1 MMAEHHYKLTPSDMA
16 MILTGIVEGC
26 RQRDGQLTDAMVRVS
41 AADAAWMD
49 TTARF
54 LFLLDGHQ
62 EAIRQLITG
71 QRRRAG

>member
-1 MMAEHHYKLTPSDMA
+1 MAPANNKLTPGDMA
-16 MILTGIVEGC
+16 MILTGFVEGC
-26 RQRDGQLTDAMVRVS
+26 RQRGGQLTDAMVRVS
-41 AADAAWMD
+41 ATDAAWID
-49 TTARF
+49 AIARF